1 MNSNNFD
8 FNLSNTHNNKR
19 FKSLK
24 LDLLDKN
31 YDSDTQTILNFDDEY
46 SEIPNLYHKKRN
58 IEKNKMD
65 KNSVKTKSKYRNNSF
80 NENVVNKSLKNL
92 MELKTDD
99 RNDISDILMK
109 NLLIFKKEQ
118 DENQIIKE
126 KNRNKFYYINSKVK
140 DNLLTSPQNTYGR
153 KGFQIETEEGNP
165 EFIKDMDYAKYK
177 LKKKLKKENKLI
189 ADLLYNGNNSTAK
202 KYKPLTRRE
211 IDQKIKCNLDKKRK
225 NLQKIEYQIFEEQK
239 LEQTFCP
246 SINHK
251 KNDKGKRSFNSF
263 ITDQNNYQKKIKI
276 KRRNMLIKS
285 RSEED
290 IVNVGHPLIDRKSV
304 IIANKL
310 NVDKNVYNRLYKRD
324 TYEHYKIN
332 KFENSLLATN
342 TKNKTN
348 TSNSPDFKNS
358 KSKKKYSYIQS
369 KINIWD
375 ISKTEQKDNDNN
387 NKNDIRNK
395 SNIKAITK
403 RSKSSNDLFF
413 GEKNFVSTNRLLW
426 NKFNKNFEKYIEFIV
441 SKKIKKNSNKEN
453 KINDELDENQYY
465 QLLYNLGMINYIKDN
480 EEDEKREAEFN
491 TKIKRNKIKKYFISH
506 ITSVN
511 TKEKN
516 LLKNSFNLLKLG
528 NDKIKISNLKKFL
541 YFILNLHNYYFYHEY
556 KFKHGPEEIQKLYE
570 SEKCNKDKVSL
581 EIVKKYND
589 ELLSEI
595 DKSNINNTKYF

>member
-1 MNSNNFD
+1 
-8 FNLSNTHNNKR
+8 
-19 FKSLK
+19 
-24 LDLLDKN
+24 
-31 YDSDTQTILNFDDEY
+31 
-46 SEIPNLYHKKRN
+46 
-58 IEKNKMD
+58 
-65 KNSVKTKSKYRNNSF
+65 
-80 NENVVNKSLKNL
+80 
-92 MELKTDD
+92 
-99 RNDISDILMK
+99 
-109 NLLIFKKEQ
+109 
-118 DENQIIKE
+118 
-126 KNRNKFYYINSKVK
+126 
-140 DNLLTSPQNTYGR
+140 
-153 KGFQIETEEGNP
+153 
-165 EFIKDMDYAKYK
+165 MDYAKYK

-211 IDQKIKCNLDKKRK
+211 IDQKIKCNLDKKRGG
-225 NLQKIEYQIFEEQK
+225 LQKIECQIFEEQK

-263 ITDQNNYQKKIKI
+263 INDKNNYQKKIKI

-285 RSEED
+285 KSEED

-348 TSNSPDFKNS
+348 TSNNPDFKNS

-387 NKNDIRNK
+387 NNKNDIRNK
-395 SNIKAITK
+395 SNKKAITK

-413 GEKNFVSTNRLLW
+413 DKKNFVSTNRLLW

-491 TKIKRNKIKKYFISH
+491 TKIKRNKIKKYLISH

-516 LLKNSFNLLKLG
+516 LLKYSFNILKLG

-589 ELLSEI
+589 ELLSKI
-595 DKSNINNTKYF
+595 DK